1 MVSKTNRY
9 LSNYDRIK
17 KTEVD
22 LTDDLTV
29 EIIQNW
35 GQTFHYIPRTMLEE
49 DVIWGEDKDAKF
61 EKATEIE
68 MLVETVEGFG
78 GDGDY
83 LSMYGVEIKDTA
95 IVVVSKTRWRE
106 EFPDSDAPKEGD
118 LLYDPMTQGLFQIN
132 HVLNDEPFFML
143 GQNYSFKLK
152 IEKYEYGFE
161 NMETGVPEVDNLND
175 LFQMDSLNDVIN
187 IEPIHNNDKEAIR
200 EQAESLKYWDQEGD
214 FLD

>member
-1 MVSKTNRY
+1 MVSKVNRY
-9 LSNYDRIK
+9 LSNYDHIQ
-17 KTEVD
+17 KTERD

-49 DVIWGEDKDAKF
+49 DVIWGEDKDARF

-106 EFPDSDAPKEGD
+106 EFPDTIAPKEGD
-118 LLYDPMTQGLFQIN
+118 LLYYPMTHGLFQIN
-132 HVLNDEPFFML
+132 HVLNDEPFFTL

-161 NMETGVPEVDNLND
+161 DMDTGIDEVDNLND
-175 LFQMDSLNDVIN
+175 IFQMDNLNDIIN

-214 FLD
+214 FLE